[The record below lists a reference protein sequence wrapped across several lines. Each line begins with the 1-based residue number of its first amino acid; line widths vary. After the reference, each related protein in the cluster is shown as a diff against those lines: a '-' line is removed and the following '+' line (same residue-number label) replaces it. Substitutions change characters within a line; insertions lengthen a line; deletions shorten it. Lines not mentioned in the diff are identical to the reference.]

1 MKEAVSEADL
11 NDQVRLGEHAERIMR
26 DPLVIKALDNM
37 RQTVYGNIRSSHY
50 KDIEDR
56 ENLYLMLK
64 AIDGF
69 EHEFIREINGGKKA
83 KSRLLNLFKGDRNE

>member
-1 MKEAVSEADL
+1 MKAVVSEREL
-11 NDQVRLGEHAERIMR
+11 NEQVQAGDAAERIMR
-26 DPLVIKALDNM
+26 DPTLQKALNNM

-50 KDIEDR
+50 KDREDR

-69 EHEFIREINGGKKA
+69 EDELRREINGGKKA
-83 KSRLLNLFKGDRNE
+83 KSRLLDLFKGDQNE